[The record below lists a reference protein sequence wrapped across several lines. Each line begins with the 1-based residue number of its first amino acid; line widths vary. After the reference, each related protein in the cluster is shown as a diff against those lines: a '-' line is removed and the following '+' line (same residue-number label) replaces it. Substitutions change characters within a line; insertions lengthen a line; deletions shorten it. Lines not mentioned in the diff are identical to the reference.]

1 MSAGR
6 SACLLFAAL
15 LSCKGAPEKPVH
27 DAGTDAG
34 RRDAA
39 TPALPSAEGSF
50 GAGADA
56 GPPPA
61 PVATVTAPV
70 EETLPASTSDE
81 LTLRMRHLLEAI
93 VQDNADLA
101 RDALY
106 PRDGFILLR
115 DAKDPGKTWDQR
127 VHAPF
132 QKAVHR
138 THQRTKGIE
147 NAKYVAFEV
156 GQSGVRVGAKNREW
170 KRDVFRAGHA
180 RLVFTIDGKA
190 KHIEV
195 GELVSYKGAWYVLR
209 LR

>member
-6 SACLLFAAL
+6 AACVFLAAL
-15 LSCKGAPEKPVH
+15 LSCKGAAEKPVH

-34 RRDAA
+34 RRDGAA
-39 TPALPSAEGSF
+39 TPIPTAEGTA

-61 PVATVTAPV
+61 PSAPAAAIV
-70 EETLPASTSDE
+70 EETLPEITSDE

-93 VQDNADLA
+93 AQDNADLA
-101 RDALY
+101 RDTLY

-127 VHAPF
+127 VQAPF
-132 QKAVHR
+132 RKAVHR

-156 GQSGVRVGAKNREW
+156 GGSGVRVTARNREW

-195 GELVSYKGAWYVLR
+195 GELVSYKGAWYVMR

>member
-6 SACLLFAAL
+6 AACLLLAAL

-27 DAGTDAG
+27 DAGIDGGADAG

-39 TPALPSAEGSF
+39 PEP
-50 GAGADA
+50 GADA
-56 GPPPA
+56 SADGGPLPA
-61 PVATVTAPV
+61 PAPTVAPPV
-70 EETLPASTSDE
+70 EETLPPSTSDE

-93 VQDNADLA
+93 TQDNADLA

-147 NAKYVAFEV
+147 DAKYVAFEV
-156 GQSGVRVGAKNREW
+156 GQAGARVPAKGREW

-195 GELVSYKGAWYVLR
+195 AELVSYKGAWYVLR